1 MENIEAGEHPL
12 RRTPSTDGQ
21 SEGTRTNA
29 TTAWSFPDEL
39 GARWSAYYAPE
50 PCGWLPDA
58 PSVETFVVEEMR
70 FTARSNEAT
79 DGTEAA
85 ASASQGPPE
94 PTAFTLVHIEKRNLT
109 TTHATARLARAAGIN
124 ARELSFAGQKD
135 KASRARQWIC
145 VPTGAWERLAATLP
159 GGVGPLDADLDI
171 LEVLPVRKRLK
182 LGQLVGNRFA
192 IALSADPSGVTAPRP
207 PVERVSAWEGEGGAV
222 YPPPEEEPLVA
233 EPRAK
238 PAELAQPNAPS
249 TATLRRR
256 LAALE
261 RLGCPN
267 YFGPQRF
274 RDVTDAAGLEATL
287 RGELPQRASAS
298 GPRDARFDVS
308 LCQSIGF
315 NDTLATRLRHG
326 LGPHI
331 VEGDILRYGQ
341 RSDWRSFEAASAEW
355 QDGTRQ
361 WQPTGPLPG
370 YDLDDSAA
378 AAGVLEAASLRDR
391 TDWLKRRKPLRKLAT
406 GTRRPLWLYPEHLT
420 LETRDGTLWLTFTLP
435 RGSYASCVVR
445 ELFSPRDGHSVGTPL
460 GLSTSA

>member
-182 LGQLVGNRFA
+182 LGQLVGN
-192 IALSADPSGVTAPRP
+192 L
-207 PVERVSAWEGEGGAV
+207 VSQTTQG
-222 YPPPEEEPLVA
+222 
-233 EPRAK
+233 
-238 PAELAQPNAPS
+238 S
-249 TATLRRR
+249 THSR
-256 LAALE
+256 LAAGVAKYAILF
-261 RLGCPN
+261 LGI
-267 YFGPQRF
+267 GM
-274 RDVTDAAGLEATL
+274 TL
-287 RGELPQRASAS
+287 DQLGVGTQI
-298 GPRDARFDVS
+298 V
-308 LCQSIGF
+308 
-315 NDTLATRLRHG
+315 TLAVGAVLGGTALALGLAFG
-326 LGPHI
+326 LGGKEKAKEMI
-331 VEGDILRYGQ
+331 EKSG
-341 RSDWRSFEAASAEW
+341 A
-355 QDGTRQ
+355 
-361 WQPTGPLPG
+361 
-370 YDLDDSAA
+370 
-378 AAGVLEAASLRDR
+378 
-391 TDWLKRRKPLRKLAT
+391 
-406 GTRRPLWLYPEHLT
+406 
-420 LETRDGTLWLTFTLP
+420 
-435 RGSYASCVVR
+435 
-445 ELFSPRDGHSVGTPL
+445 
-460 GLSTSA
+460 